1 MSQRGTVSGIT
12 DAQNATS
19 VKENG
24 TARTCELAKA
34 GGEGVNVGKIL
45 LMTTATIFEK
55 GCGSMSQVFLKKI
68 KIDKVRHLQD
78 IEIPLSETERK
89 HLILTG
95 KNGSGKT
102 SIIKELVNFF
112 EYLLHSNFTL
122 KTEITKEINSF
133 IEAHKKAIN
142 NGKMKFASNIQ
153 DSIEFNKI
161 QLKNWS
167 AAYADC
173 DYFELREKYKNS
185 NFIISYYPAE
195 RRSKN
200 EVSNTIETITIND
213 TYSVKDRPGI
223 KLVKYMVAKKATQAF
238 AQQKGNL
245 EKSKEIEEWFIRFEN
260 ILKKI
265 FDDQDIKL
273 DFDID
278 SFKFSIL
285 QSGHEPFDFN
295 TMSDGYSAVF
305 DIINDLIMRTEK
317 KGATVEGIVLID
329 EIETHLHLELQ
340 KSILPFLTGMFP
352 NIQFIVTTHSPF
364 ILNSIDNAVIFD
376 VENKTLVKDGMGNLP
391 YEGIVEG
398 YFGADRLSQE
408 LRTKFERYKELSAK
422 EDLTDEDWAE
432 IGDLETY
439 LDEIPDYL
447 AIDITSEYS
456 RLKLENENK

>member
-1 MSQRGTVSGIT
+1 
-12 DAQNATS
+12 
-19 VKENG
+19 
-24 TARTCELAKA
+24 
-34 GGEGVNVGKIL
+34 
-45 LMTTATIFEK
+45 
-55 GCGSMSQVFLKKI
+55 MSQVFLKKI
-68 KIDKVRHLQD
+68 KIGKVRHLKN

-112 EYLLHSNFTL
+112 EYLLHDNFTL
-122 KTEITKEINSF
+122 KTEITKSINNF
-133 IEAHKKAIN
+133 IEAQKNAIN
-142 NGKMKFASNIQ
+142 NEQTQLASNFQ
-153 DSIEFNKI
+153 RSIEFNKK
-161 QLKNWS
+161 QLQHWS
-167 AAYADC
+167 TAYADC
-173 DYFELREKYKNS
+173 DYFALREKYKNS

-200 EVSNTIETITIND
+200 EVSNTIETITID
-213 TYSVKDRPGI
+213 DAYSVKDRPGI

-265 FDDQDIKL
+265 FADQDIKL

-340 KSILPFLTGMFP
+340 KSILPFLTEMFP

-364 ILNSIDNAVIFD
+364 ILNSINDAVIFD
-376 VENKTLVKDGMGNLP
+376 LENKTLVKDGMGDLP

-398 YFGADRLSQE
+398 YFGADRLSHE

-422 EDLTDEDWAE
+422 EKLTDADWAE
-432 IGDLETY
+432 MGNLETY

>member
-1 MSQRGTVSGIT
+1 
-12 DAQNATS
+12 
-19 VKENG
+19 
-24 TARTCELAKA
+24 
-34 GGEGVNVGKIL
+34 
-45 LMTTATIFEK
+45 
-55 GCGSMSQVFLKKI
+55 MSQVFLKKI
-68 KIDKVRHLQD
+68 KIGKIRHLQD

-102 SIIKELVNFF
+102 SILNELSNFFIYLSSKNFSTQEDIKEKLDRQINLYNTAKYINDKKEQF
-112 EYLLHSNFTL
+112 ER
-122 KTEITKEINSF
+122 KDIINLYM
-133 IEAHKKAIN
+133 KALDN
-142 NGKMKFASNIQ
+142 WNSASCI
-153 DSIEFNKI
+153 
-161 QLKNWS
+161 
-167 AAYADC
+167 C
-173 DYFELREKYKNS
+173 DYFDLRNKYDDGE
-185 NFIISYYPAE
+185 FILAYYKSHRTSKSAIST
-195 RRSKN
+195 
-200 EVSNTIETITIND
+200 TIERIDISDKYALTD
-213 TYSVKDRPGI
+213 TPGI
-223 KLVKYMVAKKATQAF
+223 NLVKYMVAKKATQAF

-265 FDDQDIKL
+265 FDDKDIKL

-278 SFKFSIL
+278 SFKFAIL

-408 LRTKFERYKELSAK
+408 LRTKFERYKDLSAK
-422 EDLTDEDWAE
+422 VDLTDEDWAE

>member
-1 MSQRGTVSGIT
+1 
-12 DAQNATS
+12 
-19 VKENG
+19 
-24 TARTCELAKA
+24 
-34 GGEGVNVGKIL
+34 
-45 LMTTATIFEK
+45 MTTATTFEK

-102 SIIKELVNFF
+102 SLIQGLVGFF
-112 EYLLHSNFTL
+112 EYLLSDSFSL
-122 KTEITKEINSF
+122 KRTIIGHINQYTSLYRESITKKQDHQAQNIQ
-133 IEAHKKAIN
+133 KAITFYKN
-142 NGKMKFASNIQ
+142 
-153 DSIEFNKI
+153 
-161 QLKNWS
+161 QLQSWS
-167 AAYADC
+167 TVHTDC
-173 DYFELREKYKNS
+173 DYFELREKYRNCE
-185 NFIISYYPAE
+185 FILSYYSAE
-195 RRSKN
+195 RKSRN
-200 EVSNTIETITIND
+200 EISNSIETIKIND
-213 TYSVKDRPGI
+213 IYSLRDRPGI

-273 DFDID
+273 DFDIE

-447 AIDITSEYS
+447 AIDIASEYS

>member
-1 MSQRGTVSGIT
+1 
-12 DAQNATS
+12 
-19 VKENG
+19 
-24 TARTCELAKA
+24 
-34 GGEGVNVGKIL
+34 
-45 LMTTATIFEK
+45 
-55 GCGSMSQVFLKKI
+55 MSQVFLKKI
-68 KIDKVRHLQD
+68 KIGKVRHLKN

-112 EYLLHSNFTL
+112 EYLLHDNFTL
-122 KTEITKEINSF
+122 KTEITKNINNF
-133 IEAHKKAIN
+133 IEAQKNAIN
-142 NGKMKFASNIQ
+142 NEQTQLASNFQ
-153 DSIEFNKI
+153 RSIEFNKK
-161 QLKNWS
+161 QLQHWS
-167 AAYADC
+167 TAYADC

-200 EVSNTIETITIND
+200 EVSNTIETITID
-213 TYSVKDRPGI
+213 DAYSVKDRPGI

-265 FDDQDIKL
+265 FADQDIKL

-340 KSILPFLTGMFP
+340 KSILPFLTEMFP

-364 ILNSIDNAVIFD
+364 ILNSINDAVIFD
-376 VENKTLVKDGMGNLP
+376 LENKTLVKDGMGDLP

-398 YFGADRLSQE
+398 YFGADRLSHE

-422 EDLTDEDWAE
+422 EKLTDADWAE
-432 IGDLETY
+432 MGNLETY

>member
-1 MSQRGTVSGIT
+1 
-12 DAQNATS
+12 
-19 VKENG
+19 
-24 TARTCELAKA
+24 
-34 GGEGVNVGKIL
+34 
-45 LMTTATIFEK
+45 
-55 GCGSMSQVFLKKI
+55 MSQVFLKKI

>member
-1 MSQRGTVSGIT
+1 
-12 DAQNATS
+12 
-19 VKENG
+19 
-24 TARTCELAKA
+24 
-34 GGEGVNVGKIL
+34 
-45 LMTTATIFEK
+45 
-55 GCGSMSQVFLKKI
+55 MSQVFLKKI

-112 EYLLHSNFTL
+112 EYLLHGTFTL
-122 KTEITKEINSF
+122 KTEIIKSIDEYILDYKN
-133 IEAHKKAIN
+133 AIN
-142 NGKMKFASNIQ
+142 NGQVQFASDIKISM
-153 DSIEFNKI
+153 DYNKT
-161 QLKNWS
+161 QLQHWS

-173 DYFELREKYKNS
+173 DYFKLREKYKNS

-195 RRSKN
+195 RKSKN

-260 ILKKI
+260 ILKQI

-273 DFDID
+273 DFDIE

-317 KGATVEGIVLID
+317 KGTTVEGIVLID

>member
-185 NFIISYYPAE
+185 NFILFHKTLNGPLSLQILFY
-195 RRSKN
+195 
-200 EVSNTIETITIND
+200 
-213 TYSVKDRPGI
+213 KD
-223 KLVKYMVAKKATQAF
+223 
-238 AQQKGNL
+238 
-245 EKSKEIEEWFIRFEN
+245 S
-260 ILKKI
+260 
-265 FDDQDIKL
+265 
-273 DFDID
+273 
-278 SFKFSIL
+278 
-285 QSGHEPFDFN
+285 
-295 TMSDGYSAVF
+295 
-305 DIINDLIMRTEK
+305 
-317 KGATVEGIVLID
+317 
-329 EIETHLHLELQ
+329 
-340 KSILPFLTGMFP
+340 
-352 NIQFIVTTHSPF
+352 SPF
-364 ILNSIDNAVIFD
+364 SLTIHF
-376 VENKTLVKDGMGNLP
+376 LVQLFFMFIIHLYNFQFPLP
-391 YEGIVEG
+391 
-398 YFGADRLSQE
+398 L
-408 LRTKFERYKELSAK
+408 
-422 EDLTDEDWAE
+422 
-432 IGDLETY
+432 
-439 LDEIPDYL
+439 
-447 AIDITSEYS
+447 
-456 RLKLENENK
+456 

>member
-1 MSQRGTVSGIT
+1 
-12 DAQNATS
+12 
-19 VKENG
+19 
-24 TARTCELAKA
+24 
-34 GGEGVNVGKIL
+34 
-45 LMTTATIFEK
+45 MTTATIFEK

-68 KIDKVRHLQD
+68 KIDKVRHLHD

>member
-1 MSQRGTVSGIT
+1 
-12 DAQNATS
+12 
-19 VKENG
+19 
-24 TARTCELAKA
+24 
-34 GGEGVNVGKIL
+34 
-45 LMTTATIFEK
+45 
-55 GCGSMSQVFLKKI
+55 MSQVFLKKI
-68 KIDKVRHLQD
+68 KIGKVRHLKN

-102 SIIKELVNFF
+102 SIINELA
-112 EYLLHSNFTL
+112 
-122 KTEITKEINSF
+122 SF
-133 IEAHKKAIN
+133 IEYLVSSGFTQKDIIERNLEYSQNEFTRLYESSKKFYAKNDSDDSLTMIPLSDSMEKIDLN
-142 NGKMKFASNIQ
+142 ISLYKSELQIWNTASMVCDYNLLRYNYKKGDFIIAFYPAGRKSKN
-153 DSIEFNKI
+153 DIPSSIEKVAI
-161 QLKNWS
+161 
-167 AAYADC
+167 ADN
-173 DYFELREKYKNS
+173 Y
-185 NFIISYYPAE
+185 
-195 RRSKN
+195 
-200 EVSNTIETITIND
+200 
-213 TYSVKDRPGI
+213 GI
-223 KLVKYMVAKKATQAF
+223 KDTPGTKFIKYMVAQKAIQAF
-238 AQQKGNL
+238 AQQKGDITR
-245 EKSKEIEEWFIRFEN
+245 SQEIEDWFVSFEK
-260 ILKKI
+260 ILKQI
-265 FDDQDIKL
+265 FDDQNIKL

-278 SFKFSIL
+278 SFRFSIL

-305 DIINDLIMRTEK
+305 NIINDLIMRTEK
-317 KGATVEGIVLID
+317 KGTSVEGIVLID

-364 ILNSIDNAVIFD
+364 ILNSINDAVIFD
-376 VENKTLVKDGMGNLP
+376 LENKILVKNGMGNLP

-398 YFGADRLSQE
+398 YFRADRLSQE

-422 EDLTDEDWAE
+422 ENLTDEDWAE

>member
-1 MSQRGTVSGIT
+1 
-12 DAQNATS
+12 
-19 VKENG
+19 
-24 TARTCELAKA
+24 
-34 GGEGVNVGKIL
+34 
-45 LMTTATIFEK
+45 MTTATIFEK